1 MFLCDLVSSFSLFFF
16 GLFKHSSSVCFVSSL
31 VIVILR
37 TDGEERKLVA
47 VFK

>member
-1 MFLCDLVSSFSLFFF
+1 MFLCDLVSHLFLYFF